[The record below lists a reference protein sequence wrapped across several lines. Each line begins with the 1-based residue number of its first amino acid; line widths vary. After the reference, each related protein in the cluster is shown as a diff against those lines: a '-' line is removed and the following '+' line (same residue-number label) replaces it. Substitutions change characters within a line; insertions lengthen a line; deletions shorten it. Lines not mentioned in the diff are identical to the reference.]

1 MPQDRTLKGDVALWC
16 LAGITALVLFLLAPQ
31 LSTDNT
37 GRVVTVVI
45 SVAIFACSIHPTLH
59 SPWLHSNISRR
70 IVLCFVAVGI
80 AAFGWILWPYSLN
93 VSPTNVRFAN
103 RGAAGQTYSFRF
115 TNRSDKDLYA
125 AQLKFRIHSRALS
138 GKDFLINIPTA
149 SRKASGEGV
158 IGAQR
163 FTDIQ
168 GLLCHDSHQRPV
180 FSIFVF
186 HLAPHESREI
196 TITNG
201 RAGRAKVVATTGSF
215 STTAPPFNVKGNVD
229 STPFRSDEAL
239 SDCQSFGFLVDAH
252 EHEGMYWFTYEGGK
266 PDGMTCRRRASRSR
280 PIALCIPPQSGESE
294 CEFSVHLPRCFFRN
308 SSDRSLACFAAVAL

>member
-1 MPQDRTLKGDVALWC
+1 MPEDRTSRGDVALWC
-16 LAGITALVLFLLAPQ
+16 LAGVMALVFFLLARL
-31 LSTDNT
+31 LSADNT
-37 GRVVTVVI
+37 GRVITVVI

-93 VSPTNVRFAN
+93 VSPTNVRFAD

-115 TNRSDKDLYA
+115 SNRSDKDLYA
-125 AQLKFRIHSRALS
+125 SQLKFRIHSRTLS

-149 SRKASGEGV
+149 SRKAYGESV
-158 IGAQR
+158 VGARR
-163 FTDIQ
+163 FADIQ
-168 GLLCHDSHQRPV
+168 GLLCHDSYQRPV

-201 RAGRAKVVATTGSF
+201 RAGSAKVGETTGFF
-215 STTAPPFNVKGNVD
+215 STIPQPLHGNGNVD

-239 SDCQSFGFLVDAH
+239 SDCQSFGFLVDSH
-252 EHEGMYWFTYEGGK
+252 EHEGMYWFNHEGGK
-266 PDGMTCRRRASRSR
+266 LDGM
-280 PIALCIPPQSGESE
+280 IVPPQS
-294 CEFSVHLPRCFFRN
+294 
-308 SSDRSLACFAAVAL
+308 